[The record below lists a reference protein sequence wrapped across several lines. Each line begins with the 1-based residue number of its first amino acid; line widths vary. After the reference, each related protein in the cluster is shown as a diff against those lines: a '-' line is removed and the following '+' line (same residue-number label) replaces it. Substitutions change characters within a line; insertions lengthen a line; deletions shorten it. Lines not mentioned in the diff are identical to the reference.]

1 MKNTKK
7 VLSVALAGALAF
19 GSMGAA
25 FAAMPADVKGTDYE
39 TAVERL
45 SGLNVLNG
53 YEDGTFKPE
62 KTITRAEFAAV
73 VVRSLGLD
81 DSAKAS
87 MGATGFGD
95 VPANHWASGYINIAS
110 GLKVIN
116 GKAEG
121 VFDPEAP
128 VKYEEAVTMIVR
140 ALGYEPAAKAKGGYP
155 NGYLVVA
162 GQEDIT
168 DDVDGTIGTSAPRGI
183 VAQLVDNSLE
193 VNMMVQVGYGDE
205 AKFVKSGTDGTDKE
219 TLLDTKLDV
228 AFEED
233 IVDFTS
239 SQKDDNKIEVGSK
252 EIEVKDGFNFEGLKG
267 VKIKAYYNDD
277 DELVSYEVKDDVY
290 FDAIEV
296 DEDGDDLEIKLVG
309 MDKTYT
315 VSEDKRDLFTSIED
329 GDNFEYAKVIVEDG
343 DVVGL
348 DAITSMDGYILVE
361 DVEKDVISGHD
372 EEVDLEDYV
381 VMKDG
386 KEIKVSDIEEGD
398 VVFYNDSKELAEVYT
413 KTVTGKVEDVLTDEF
428 TIDGEEYNY
437 EGAFYLDEDSEKST
451 TELEDKVADMEGEK
465 TTIHVNRQGDVILID
480 VNEDSENTSK
490 IVGFLKDGAIKQ
502 YENRGETYYAVDI
515 INKDGKEVSYDV
527 EVDDDVI
534 DGDET
539 VTNGKVDDIT
549 GLVELEIDEDGEIK
563 EIVVLENDTDND
575 IDVEDDNYAAGYKL
589 SDDVLVFNV
598 EKYDYADTDADDV
611 EISTWED
618 ADFDKV
624 TDAVVY
630 AKDGKAKYILVKDA
644 DNDSE
649 ESTTERALITEVKKV
664 SGEDELR
671 IKAYVGGDEK
681 TFYTDTNE
689 RLDISDAGFDM
700 DAAEALVGKVVELEV
715 DNDSGKVVNTDL
727 DALSTTTVASDAT
740 VKVSAKEII
749 DGDTTYRLISGAKVF
764 NVTDA
769 SDVTVE
775 SVSDIDLDEYNVELV
790 LDEAGTTF
798 VKYVLLTDIAVADQ
812 ADVDADK
819 AALTIEGDLDNVT
832 ADLTLETS
840 GSNGSTIAWA
850 SSDETVVATNG
861 TVTRPASGEANATVT
876 LTATIEKG
884 DVTETKEFTVTVIAL
899 P

>member
-7 VLSVALAGALAF
+7 ILSVALAGALAF

-25 FAAMPADVKGTDYE
+25 FAAMPTDVKGTDYE

-53 YEDGTFKPE
+53 YQDGTFKPE

-81 DSAKAS
+81 ASAKSS

-95 VPANHWASGYINIAS
+95 VPSSHWASGYINIAS

-116 GKAEG
+116 GKADG

-168 DDVDGTIGTSAPRGI
+168 DDVKGTIGTSAPRGI

-193 VNMMVQVGYGDE
+193 VSMMVQVGYGDSS
-205 AKFVKSGTDGTDKE
+205 KFVKSGTDGTDKE

-228 AFEED
+228 AFKED
-233 IVDFTS
+233 VVDFSS
-239 SQKDDNKIEVGSK
+239 SQKDDNKIEVGTK

-277 DELVSYEVKDDVY
+277 DELVSYEAKDDVY

-296 DEDGDDLEIKLVG
+296 DKDGSDLEIKLVG
-309 MDKTYT
+309 MDKTYKVT
-315 VSEDKRDLFTSIED
+315 DSAYERDLFTSIAD
-329 GDNFEYAKVIVEDG
+329 GDKFEYAKVIVEDSK
-343 DVVGL
+343 VVGL

-381 VMKDG
+381 IIKDG
-386 KEIKVSDIEEGD
+386 VEIKVSDIKKGD
-398 VVFYNDSKELAEVYT
+398 IVFYNDSKDFAEVYT
-413 KTVTGKVEDVLTDEF
+413 KTVTGKIEDVLTDEF
-428 TIDGEEYNY
+428 TIKGVEYNY

-451 TELEDKVADMEGEK
+451 TDLEDKVNDMEDKE
-465 TTIHVNRQGDVILID
+465 TTIYVNRKGDVVLID
-480 VNEDSENTSK
+480 VDEDSENTSK
-490 IVGFLKDGAIKQ
+490 IVGFLKNGSIKKF
-502 YENRGETYYAVDI
+502 ENRGKDYYAVDI

-527 EVDDDVI
+527 EVEDDVI
-534 DGDET
+534 AGTET
-539 VTNGKVDDIT
+539 ITDNKVDGIT
-549 GLVELEIDEDGEIK
+549 GLVELEIDEDGNVK
-563 EIVVLENDTDND
+563 EIVVLDNDTDSD
-575 IDVEDDNYAAGYKL
+575 IDVKDDNYAGGYRL
-589 SDDVLVFNV
+589 SDDVLVFNI
-598 EKYDYADTDADDV
+598 EKYDYADTDAKDIK
-611 EISTWED
+611 ISTWKD
-618 ADFDKV
+618 VSFDQV
-624 TDAVVY
+624 TDSVVY
-630 AKDGKAKYILVKDA
+630 AKDGKAKYILVMDA

-649 ESTTERALITEVKKV
+649 ESTTEKALITEVKKV

-671 IKAYVGGDEK
+671 IKAYVNGEEK
-681 TFYTDTNE
+681 RFYTDTNE
-689 RLDISDAGFDM
+689 RLDINNSGFDM
-700 DAAEALVGKVVELEV
+700 TKAEALVGKVVELEI
-715 DNDSGKVVNTDL
+715 DKKSGKVVNTDL
-727 DALSTTTVASDAT
+727 DTLSTTTVPGTAT
-740 VKVSAKEII
+740 VKISAKEII
-749 DGDTTYRLISGAKVF
+749 FGGDTYRLISGAKVF
-764 NVTDA
+764 DVTDS

-775 SVSDIDLDEYNVELV
+775 SVSDIKLDDYNVELV

-798 VKYVLLTDIAVADQ
+798 VKYVLLT
-812 ADVDADK
+812 K
-819 AALTIEGDLDNVT
+819 
-832 ADLTLETS
+832 
-840 GSNGSTIAWA
+840 
-850 SSDETVVATNG
+850 
-861 TVTRPASGEANATVT
+861 
-876 LTATIEKG
+876 K
-884 DVTETKEFTVTVIAL
+884 
-899 P
+899 